1 MAPLFTAQKAT
12 WASCWHFPR
21 PLATRG
27 DFTQDHAAGSRW
39 MQAMQWASIKAGN
52 HWAWGSHAFREPGKQ
67 ASSLSRGRHYPDPQG
82 GLQQIQP
89 WKLVCIKNSQGLA
102 FLAYPGEVIP
112 LNNFPGWIWGGTSQ
126 IPSLLQV
133 NQDGRGF
140 PGSGLW
146 RPHSQL
152 TALQVHNL
160 DCWSDMHEPVVAET
174 CGAQTLPGTMP
185 SPLCALFHW
194 ILTPFEKVWPLPVYH
209 WQIKKLR
216 FREGK
221 DLLSVSQP
229 VGDGGRYW
237 PQSGCLHIPSSLAV
251 FLFLSWSR
259 RNGWDF
265 LVAQWLRLHLPMQGM
280 WVQSLV
286 RG

>member
-39 MQAMQWASIKAGN
+39 MQAVQWASIKAGD

-112 LNNFPGWIWGGTSQ
+112 LNNFPRWIWGGTSQ

-140 PGSGLW
+140 PGSGSVTSTFSA
-146 RPHSQL
+146 HS
-152 TALQVHNL
+152 
-160 DCWSDMHEPVVAET
+160 P
-174 CGAQTLPGTMP
+174 P
-185 SPLCALFHW
+185 SPQPWLLIWYAQARGCWNLWGPDTAGHHAKPSVCLISLNPHTFW
-194 ILTPFEKVWPLPVYH
+194 KSVTPPCLSLTDKEIEV
-209 WQIKKLR
+209 Q
-216 FREGK
+216 
-221 DLLSVSQP
+221 
-229 VGDGGRYW
+229 
-237 PQSGCLHIPSSLAV
+237 
-251 FLFLSWSR
+251 R
-259 RNGWDF
+259 R
-265 LVAQWLRLHLPMQGM
+265 
-280 WVQSLV
+280 
-286 RG
+286 